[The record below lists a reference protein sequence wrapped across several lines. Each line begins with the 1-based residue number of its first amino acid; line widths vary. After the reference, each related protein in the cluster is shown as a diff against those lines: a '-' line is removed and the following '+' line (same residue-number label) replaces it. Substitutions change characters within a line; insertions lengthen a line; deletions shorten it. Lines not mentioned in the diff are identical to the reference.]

1 MEKGETFLSLKTLII
16 YSFKINRNMHGY
28 IYIFDIYEKKIAFQN
43 CIIASWKYYIESPQV
58 FWRKQP
64 NCLVLTRRDFSM
76 RIEKVLNLI
85 YTQA

>member
-43 CIIASWKYYIESPQV
+43 CIMKILH
-58 FWRKQP
+58 RKSSS
-64 NCLVLTRRDFSM
+64 VLAET
-76 RIEKVLNLI
+76 
-85 YTQA
+85 TQLSCIN

>member
-43 CIIASWKYYIESPQV
+43 CIIASWKYYIESP
-58 FWRKQP
+58 
-64 NCLVLTRRDFSM
+64 
-76 RIEKVLNLI
+76 
-85 YTQA
+85 